1 MKNKGFTLIELMVVI
16 VIMGIMMAIAIPNLT
31 RNLPYRNL
39 INGRDQVRID
49 LSAVR
54 QRAITQDNAYGLYSA
69 AGSLNQYS
77 LFLDLNK
84 DGAFTGGEPALKI
97 MKLPSGVTFTQGWN
111 LSFLSSGQLPG
122 GMAAV
127 TVTLTNTKGMRDS
140 VLVMLSGAVFH

>member
-1 MKNKGFTLIELMVVI
+1 MKEKGFTLIELMVVI
-16 VIMGIMMAIAIPNLT
+16 IVMGIMMAIAIPNLT

-54 QRAITQDNAYGLYSA
+54 QRAITQDSAYGLYSP

-77 LFLDLNK
+77 LFLDRNK
-84 DGAFTGGEPALKI
+84 DGTFTGGEPALKT
-97 MKLPSGVTFTQGWN
+97 MKLPNGITFTQGWN

-122 GMAAV
+122 GMGAV

-140 VLVMLSGAVFH
+140 ILVMLSGAVFH